1 MCIFLVY
8 VLSGIPSTS
17 YFALFFSTD
26 LRRNVY
32 RGNKGIFYSILLSSP
47 PLLLNHISENVNSD
61 RLSWQ
66 TITWKFE
73 VEYIQLTWMLTFE
86 NLHPIIIDILS
97 SLVKNLRCILFEHS
111 MSLHRH
117 EARAVNVLI
126 LNLSCVKI
134 ALNLTCASCK
144 CKIDQMNGSQDMQ
157 IT

>member
-66 TITWKFE
+66 TITLKIWSWIYSTHVNAYFWE
-73 VEYIQLTWMLTFE
+73 FASNHHWHIIQSCEEFALHFVWTQHESAQTW
-86 NLHPIIIDILS
+86 S
-97 SLVKNLRCILFEHS
+97 KG
-111 MSLHRH
+111 
-117 EARAVNVLI
+117 
-126 LNLSCVKI
+126 
-134 ALNLTCASCK
+134 CK
-144 CKIDQMNGSQDMQ
+144 CTDIEPVLCQICIKFDMLFLQ
-157 IT
+157 V